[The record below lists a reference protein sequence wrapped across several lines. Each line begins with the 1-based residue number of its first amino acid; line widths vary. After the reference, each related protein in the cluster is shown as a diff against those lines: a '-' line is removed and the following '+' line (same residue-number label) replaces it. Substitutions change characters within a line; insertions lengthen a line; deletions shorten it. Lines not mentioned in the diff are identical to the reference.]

1 MKKYILVIFVILLAL
16 SLFSCSA
23 SPTAIRVGDNKV
35 DASEYAYY
43 LNYNRLNL
51 DMTVSGTNI
60 PAEEELLAQAREQ
73 AKRHII
79 TAEIVRIKCDELG
92 IELTKEQKEEMR
104 DEKDALIDSFG
115 GLSGYLDYLNENA
128 LTDRLY
134 DKIQENNY
142 YYSMLYDYVK
152 GLDASNGSD
161 QQLRQFFAE
170 NYINVKYI
178 RFPTVND
185 EGEPLDEEELASV
198 LSVAETTLEQIN
210 GGQLTFDA
218 AMEGREGESGITLSL
233 QDASTAEYS
242 ADAFALA
249 ENAVG
254 GVYTYSDGYYILQR
268 LSPDLSYFEMNR
280 EVVEIAAGDKA
291 FNDYI
296 AAAESTLNISENSV
310 CKKINF
316 SNIMDYVK

>member
-1 MKKYILVIFVILLAL
+1 MKKTFLVIFVVLLAL

-43 LNYNRLNL
+43 LNFNRLNL
-51 DMTVSGTNI
+51 DLVVSGTNM

-92 IELTKEQKEEMR
+92 LELTKEQKEEMEE
-104 DEKDALIDSFG
+104 EKDALIESFG
-115 GLSGYLDYLNENA
+115 GLSGYLAYLKENA

-152 GLDASNGSD
+152 GLDVSAGSD
-161 QQLRQFFAE
+161 QELRRFFTE

-178 RFPTVND
+178 KFPTVDGEGNSMD
-185 EGEPLDEEELASV
+185 EDDMAELLSEAQRVLGKIESGEV
-198 LSVAETTLEQIN
+198 
-210 GGQLTFDA
+210 TFDL
-218 AMEGREGESGITLSL
+218 AMRGREGESGITIGL
-233 QDASTAEYS
+233 QDASSAEYS
-242 ADAFALA
+242 SDAFALR

-254 GVYTYSDGYYILQR
+254 GVYAYSDGYYIIQR
-268 LSPDLSYFEMNR
+268 LPAELSYFEANR
-280 EVVEIAAGDKA
+280 EQVEIAAWDKA

-296 AAAESTLNISENSV
+296 SAAESTLNISENSV

-316 SNIMDYVK
+316 SNIADYVK